1 MGLEK
6 LLYLQGVGAEFI
18 DCLGQKVTIDHK
30 DRLGI
35 LASMLLDNDA
45 LKACANV
52 NSSVDQDTLVQGKLV
67 RDGLAQAFNDE
78 FIEQHIFDLDVAPWF
93 EPVHAFQ
100 WCYQDA
106 PALDF
111 FFPEN
116 SPHRLS
122 VTLTSAQ
129 GRKREYHF
137 GIQDMTI
144 VGDYVLEG
152 TRFCHYRYSL
162 SPHSLELGYFDLS
175 LSLDAQTSAQAADQV
190 HASSSAKT
198 NTQASAEITD
208 QTGGNST
215 AQDKSPN
222 RYQGRLML
230 APRKAYSPKPSQA
243 KRPWGLSVQLYALVC
258 DRHWG
263 IGDFGDLLS
272 LIDIATHWGVD
283 FITLNPLHALDMAN
297 PCHASPYSP
306 SDRRRLNPL
315 YIHIEAVAEYAGVKS
330 LLESPQWQQRK
341 QAVSQGELIDY
352 GAVHRLKYD
361 AFYLLYEFFSG
372 NTNTALST
380 RYQEFKYF
388 NVSKGTDLS
397 HFCAQEA
404 KCGCENFIAD
414 PLFYAYLQFIA
425 EEQLAACQA
434 RAKHQGMSLG
444 LVRDLAVGVKDAGAE
459 VLQTPWLFCQQAS
472 IGAPPDPFSLQGQNW
487 GLLPLDPS
495 QLKRSDYSHFI
506 QLMRSNMQACGALR
520 IDHVMGLLRLW
531 WWPQQAAPDHEHG
544 LGYDLGHGAY
554 VYYPFDTLLAIA
566 CLESHQAQCLL
577 IGEDLGTVPPEIVS
591 SLANAGIYSNQL
603 FYFCKDH
610 DGFTAPA
617 HYKSQSLMM
626 LANHDVP
633 TMAAWWTEED
643 LKLRLALSLITEDEF
658 QQALQIRHLEKQAL
672 ITALKR
678 AGLVEAGFMGA
689 EQLAQANGFDN
700 SLDHRQLSFENI
712 MGPWCEWVASGESD
726 LFSVQLCDLIGQIP
740 GVNIPGTWKEYPN
753 WQQRLSVS
761 LEQITHSTLVESWV
775 NAIDKARSKG

>member
-6 LLYLQGVGAEFI
+6 LLYLQGIGAEFI
-18 DCLGQKVTIDHK
+18 DCLGKKVTIHHK

-45 LKACANV
+45 LKTCANV
-52 NSSVDQDTLVQGKLV
+52 SRSVDQNTLVQGKLT

-116 SPHRLS
+116 SPYRLS

-152 TRFCHYRYSL
+152 TRFCHYRYCL
-162 SPHSLELGYFDLS
+162 SPHSLELGYFDVS
-175 LSLDAQTSAQAADQV
+175 LNLDAQTSADKTCEN
-190 HASSSAKT
+190 SA
-198 NTQASAEITD
+198 
-208 QTGGNST
+208 

-230 APRKAYSPKPSQA
+230 APRKAYFPEPSQA

-263 IGDFGDLLS
+263 IGDFGDLQS
-272 LIDIATHWGVD
+272 LIDMAAHWGVD

-352 GAVHRLKYD
+352 GALHRLKYD
-361 AFYLLYEFFSG
+361 AFYLMYEFFSA
-372 NTNTALST
+372 NTDTALST
-380 RYQEFKYF
+380 RYQEFTDF

-404 KCGCENFIAD
+404 KYGCENFTAD
-414 PLFYAYLQFIA
+414 PRFYAYLQFIA

-444 LVRDLAVGVKDAGAE
+444 LVRDLAVGVMDAGAE
-459 VLQTPWLFCQQAS
+459 VLQAPWLFCQQAS
-472 IGAPPDPFSLQGQNW
+472 IGAPPDPFSLLGQNW

-506 QLMRSNMQACGALR
+506 QLVRSNMQACGALR

-531 WWPQQAAPDHEHG
+531 WWPQQADPELEQE
-544 LGYDLGHGAY
+544 LGQGAY

-617 HYKSQSLMM
+617 QYKSQSLMM

-643 LKLRLALSLITEDEF
+643 LKLRLSLSLITEDEC

-672 ITALKR
+672 IMALKG
-678 AGLVEAGFMGA
+678 AGLISAAFVEAGTINA
-689 EQLAQANGFDN
+689 EP
-700 SLDHRQLSFENI
+700 LSFENI
-712 MGPWCEWVASGESD
+712 MGPWCEWVASGESG
-726 LFSVQLCDLIGQIP
+726 LFSVQLCDLITQIP

-753 WQQRLSVS
+753 WQQRLSMS
-761 LEQITHSTLVESWV
+761 LDEISQSSQVDSWV
-775 NAIDKARSKG
+775 KAIDKARRKA

>member
-352 GAVHRLKYD
+352 GALHRLKYD
-361 AFYLLYEFFSG
+361 AFYLMYEFFSG
-372 NTNTALST
+372 NANATLST
-380 RYQEFKYF
+380 RYQAFKDF

-404 KCGCENFIAD
+404 KYGCKNFTAD
-414 PLFYAYLQFIA
+414 PRFYAYLQFIA

-434 RAKHQGMSLG
+434 SAKHQGMSLG
-444 LVRDLAVGVKDAGAE
+444 LVRDLAVGVMDAGAE
-459 VLQTPWLFCQQAS
+459 VLQAPWLFCQQAS
-472 IGAPPDPFSLQGQNW
+472 IGAPPDPFSLLGQNW

-506 QLMRSNMQACGALR
+506 QLVRSNMQACGALR

-531 WWPQQAAPDHEHG
+531 WWPQQADPELEQE
-544 LGYDLGHGAY
+544 LGQGAY

-617 HYKSQSLMM
+617 QYKSQSLMM

-643 LKLRLALSLITEDEF
+643 LKLRLSLSLITEDEC

-672 ITALKR
+672 IMALKG
-678 AGLVEAGFMGA
+678 AGLISAAFVEAGTINA
-689 EQLAQANGFDN
+689 EP
-700 SLDHRQLSFENI
+700 LSFENI
-712 MGPWCEWVASGESD
+712 MGPWCEWVASGESG
-726 LFSVQLCDLIGQIP
+726 LFSVQLCDLITQIP

-753 WQQRLSVS
+753 WQQRLSMS
-761 LEQITHSTLVESWV
+761 LDEISQSSQVDSWV
-775 NAIDKARSKG
+775 KAIDKARRKA